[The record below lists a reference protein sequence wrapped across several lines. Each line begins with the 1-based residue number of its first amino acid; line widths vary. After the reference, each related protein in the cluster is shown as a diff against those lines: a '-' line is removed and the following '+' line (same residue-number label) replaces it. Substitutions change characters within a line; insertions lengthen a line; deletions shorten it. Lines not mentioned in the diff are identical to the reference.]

1 MKYRVF
7 TKTKNMKTGLSKKIL
22 LGALVLSTTL
32 TFAQKKNT
40 TNAVMAYNAGMKAMQ
55 AGKMDVAVE
64 SLLEAKK
71 FIDLSAAH
79 EDTKNDAKTLLNK
92 GKIYLLLPS
101 LGMMAKNET
110 VIAMDLEKMSNEG
123 IVSLKSVSTYDKKDR
138 YSGDVNNF
146 CSKLKYQGFNN
157 GIKMFQD
164 KKYEE
169 AMAGFMAS
177 STFSE
182 IMGVTD
188 SAAYFYTG
196 LAAFNI
202 KKWDVV
208 EESFEKC
215 IEIGF
220 KKGLSVSY
228 LTEAYEKLEKT
239 DKAEAMLKE
248 QIIKN
253 PGNKDIMISLIN
265 IYLGQDKKVE
275 AEKVLTDAIAL
286 DPESR
291 DLNYAVATVY
301 ENLSRYD
308 DAERAYK
315 KVIEIDPNYANALLG
330 LGAVYFNK
338 AADLNGQ
345 INDLQPGDPKED
357 QFRTEMKVNFSNS
370 LPYLE
375 KADSLTPNNKEI
387 LNSLKQVYYKLGD
400 ITKFKETK
408 AKLEAL

>member
-1 MKYRVF
+1 MK
-7 TKTKNMKTGLSKKIL
+7 KLI

-32 TFAQKKNT
+32 TYAQKKNT
-40 TNAVMAYNAGMKAMQ
+40 TNAAMSYQDAQKAMMQ
-55 AGKMDVAVE
+55 GKFENAANALV
-64 SLLEAKK
+64 EAKTY
-71 FIDLSAAH
+71 IDLAATH
-79 EDTKNDAKTLLNK
+79 EDTKNDPKTLMYK
-92 GKIYLLLPS
+92 GKIYLE
-101 LGMMAKNET
+101 LGAIGTIAKNET
-110 VIAMDLEKMSNEG
+110 ALAMDLESMAEEG
-123 IVSLKSVSTYDKKDR
+123 VTSLKSVKSHDKKDR
-138 YSGDVNNF
+138 YGDDVKDYCNKF
-146 CSKLKYQGFNN
+146 KFQGYNA
-157 GIKMFQD
+157 GIQMFQD

-169 AMAGFMAS
+169 AMGGFSMS
-177 STFSE
+177 STFADILGE
-182 IMGVTD
+182 TD
-188 SAAYFYTG
+188 SASYFNTG

-202 KKWDVV
+202 EKWEVV

-215 IEIGF
+215 VEIGY
-220 KKGLSVSY
+220 KTGSSVSY
-228 LTEAYEKLEKT
+228 LTEAYNKLEKA

-248 QIIKN
+248 QVTKN
-253 PGNKDIMISLIN
+253 PGNKEIMISLIN

-301 ENLSRYD
+301 ENLNRYD
-308 DAERAYK
+308 DAEKAYK

-345 INDLQPGDPKED
+345 INDLQPGDPKEETL
-357 QFRTEMKVNFSNS
+357 RTDMKANFTNS

-375 KADSLTPNNKEI
+375 KADALTPNNKEI
-387 LNSLKQVYYKLGD
+387 LNSLKQVYYKTGN